1 MGLEIIIKQGSEITA
16 QEIYGIVQLRN
27 AVFIVEL
34 ERALQDTD
42 GQDLLPS
49 VYQLMVKTESGEIVG
64 HLRMHLHEDYVHIR
78 RVVVAKEHR
87 GYGLS
92 REMMNAAIAWCH
104 QKGFKKIILA
114 ARAHL
119 LKFYG
124 SLNFVPT
131 SDLYF
136 HEETGVWHQD
146 LELPL

>member
-1 MGLEIIIKQGSEITA
+1 MGFEISIKQGTEITA

-34 ERALQDTD
+34 QRALQDID

-49 VYQLMVKTESGEIVG
+49 VYQLMAKNEAGEIVG
-64 HLRMHLHEDYVHIR
+64 HLRLHLHDDYAHIR
-78 RVVVAKEHR
+78 RVVVAKEYR

-92 REMMNAAIAWCH
+92 REMMEEAISWC
-104 QKGFKKIILA
+104 KKRGLAKIVLA

-119 LKFYG
+119 LDFYG

-131 SDLYF
+131 SEKYF
-136 HEETGVWHQD
+136 HEETAVWHQN
-146 LELPL
+146 LELIL